1 MFSLSEDPAKVLSPG
16 KELSFCER
24 IILRYNTWPGLQ
36 VSCLT
41 GLGMTPLIGA
51 RCQGQRQVL
60 LTPPGGIHEKILLQ
74 NS

>member
-1 MFSLSEDPAKVLSPG
+1 MFSLSEDPAKVLSPE
-16 KELSFCER
+16 KELSFCAR
-24 IILRYNTWPGLQ
+24 IILTTGLQ
-36 VSCLT
+36 VVCLT